1 MQFVKGGPDIPEKL
15 LQAQEDGQLVF
26 FCGAGISYPARL
38 PGFGGLVW
46 GLYEEL
52 KYPPNAVQQAAI
64 KGKRFDTAIAL
75 LEQDVA
81 GERQTVRKAVAK
93 ILTPDLD
100 ARGATTTHEALLRL
114 SRNPEGRTR
123 LITTNF
129 DRLFE
134 EVIQKRSLRVE
145 RFRAPLLPVPKNRWD
160 GLVYLHGRLEA
171 EPDRDNL
178 DSLVLSSGDFGLAYL
193 NERWAARFV
202 SELFRNFTVCFVG
215 YSIDDPVLRYMMDA
229 LAADKM
235 LGESSPDMFAFG
247 CHSKGKED
255 ETAEEWEAKNVTPIL
270 YQAHRHHAYLHRTL
284 RVWADTYRVG
294 VLGKEH
300 IVEQCATSR
309 PRTSTKQDDFVGRL
323 VWALSDR
330 SGLPTKRF
338 AEMNPVPSLDWL
350 EPLSDDQFE
359 HSDLVRFGVP
369 PKPEPDKGM
378 RFSLTERPAPYDR
391 APRMA
396 LVRSGPQGSGWD
408 DTMWHLARWLIR
420 HLDDPALLLWI
431 VRQRGALHEELRQGI
446 AHQLEH
452 LSRLEEA
459 GDSEELDR
467 IRENALNAIPRP
479 PMRTLWG
486 LLVSR
491 RMEVPTDDL
500 NLYGWRAR
508 FKRHGL
514 TATLRLELR
523 EKLTPRVRL
532 SKPFPRVFGV
542 DEAGEPERISDLVN
556 VDIVLST
563 SDVHRTVQELRD
575 DESWRSALP
584 DLLSDF
590 SQLLRDTL
598 DLMREVQ
605 MAEEKD
611 DLGHVWQPSISEHP
625 QNRKLRDWTALVDLT
640 RDAWIA
646 MANRSRRRAQSAL
659 DEWRQ
664 ISYPV
669 FRRLVLFAATNT
681 ETIRPEAGATYLLED
696 ERWWLWLPTTKREAV
711 RLLVRLARDL
721 DRDTLGAL
729 EEAILEGPPRAMYM
743 DELEPEQWTQICRS
757 SIGLRL
763 AKMEQAGAVLNAAGN
778 EFLREMRAEF
788 AEWTLAEDERDEFPH
803 WTESGWGP
811 REVIAT
817 PRERKALLAW
827 LKAHPERDDWKGDD
841 WQQRCRENFRTAA
854 WALGKLAREG
864 IWPPGRWQEA
874 LYAWTDEI
882 LAARSWRYM
891 ASVLQNAPDE
901 RLKTLTDGVS
911 WWLRG
916 LARSFEGQ
924 EYAFFALC
932 RRTLTLDE
940 GSEEAHA
947 AEEVVQRA
955 INEPVG
961 RITEA
966 LIHWW
971 QRRDLDDGQGLPDE
985 VKPTFTQ
992 LCDTQVNK
1000 FRGGR
1005 ALLAGEAIALFR
1017 VDPVWTTEHLLP
1029 LFDWNRSELEA
1040 RGAWE
1045 GYLWSGRMY
1054 APLMERLKGAF
1065 LKSAEHYDALGSQG
1079 RPYTWMLT
1087 FAALEPGDV
1096 FTVREL
1102 AQATRALPQ
1111 QGLNEAAETVARSLE
1126 SAGDRR
1132 TEHWEE
1138 SVAPYLRN
1146 IWPNR
1151 NDKGSR
1157 SIAEHLGRV
1166 CVAEKQ
1172 AFSDA
1177 LDLVEAWL
1185 QPLRYTGLIPEG
1197 LLEAGICERLP
1208 EEALKFLDAIG
1219 DDQTGW
1225 PVEELRSCLIAIRTA
1240 APELEYDPRFIR
1252 LRDYL
1257 RRHGRDLD

>member
-15 LQAQEDGQLVF
+15 LQAHEDGQVAF
-26 FCGAGISYPARL
+26 FCGAGISYPGRL
-38 PGFGGLVW
+38 PGFEGLVW
-46 GLYEEL
+46 GLYDEL
-52 KYPPNAVQQAAI
+52 RDPPSAVEQAAI

-75 LEQDVA
+75 LERDVA
-81 GERQTVRKAVAK
+81 GGRQTVRKTVAK

-100 ARGATTTHEALLRL
+100 APGATTTHEALLRL

-134 EVIQKRSLRVE
+134 EVIQKHSLRVE

-160 GLVYLHGRLEA
+160 GLVYLHGLLEA
-171 EPDRDNL
+171 EPDQVNL

-235 LGESSPDMFAFG
+235 LGEPSPEMFAFG
-247 CHSKGKED
+247 CYSNGKEL

-270 YQAHRHHAYLHRTL
+270 YLEYRDHAYLHRTL

-323 VWALSDR
+323 VWALSDP
-330 SGLPTKRF
+330 SGLPAKRF
-338 AEMNPVPSLDWL
+338 AEINPVPSLEWL
-350 EPLSDDQFE
+350 EPLSDDRFE
-359 HSDLVRFGVP
+359 HTDLVRFGVP
-369 PKPEPDKGM
+369 PKPEPDNKM
-378 RFSLTERPAPYDR
+378 RFSLTRRPAPYDR
-391 APRMA
+391 APWMA
-396 LVRSGPQGSGWD
+396 LVHSGSQVNTWD
-408 DTMWHLARWLIR
+408 EPMRHLAQWLIR

-431 VRQRGALHEELRQGI
+431 VRQHGPLHDALRQGV
-446 AHQLEH
+446 AYQLNH
-452 LSRLEEA
+452 LLGLEEA
-459 GDSEELDR
+459 GDPEELDR
-467 IRENALNAIPRP
+467 IRENAPNAIPSP

-486 LLVSR
+486 LVVSR
-491 RMEVPTDDL
+491 RMEVATDDA
-500 NLYGWRAR
+500 NPYGWRDR
-508 FKRHGL
+508 FRRHGL

-532 SKPFPRVFGV
+532 RKPFPRVL
-542 DEAGEPERISDLVN
+542 DLDRAEEPKRISNLVN

-563 SDVHRTVQELRD
+563 SDVHRTLGAVRD
-575 DESWRSALP
+575 DERWKETLP
-584 DLLSDF
+584 DLLADF
-590 SQLLRDTL
+590 SMLLRDTL
-598 DLMREVQ
+598 DLMRDVEI
-605 MAEEKD
+605 AGEKD
-611 DLGHVWQPSISEHP
+611 DLGHIWQPSISEHP
-625 QNRKLRDWTALVDLT
+625 QNRNLRDWTALIDLT
-640 RDAWIA
+640 RDAWMA
-646 MANRSRRRAQSAL
+646 MANRSPKRAQAAL

-664 ISYPV
+664 SSYPV
-669 FRRLVLFAATNT
+669 FRRLVLFAATHT
-681 ETIRPEAGATYLLED
+681 VTVRPEAGVTYLLED

-711 RLLVRLARDL
+711 RLLVRLTPEL
-721 DRDTLGAL
+721 DRNAMETL
-729 EEAILEGPPRAMYM
+729 EEAILEGPPRAMYRE
-743 DELEPEQWTQICRS
+743 DLEPQRWTQICKS
-757 SIGLRL
+757 SIRLRL
-763 AKMEQAGAVLNAAGN
+763 AKMAQAGAELSAAGN
-778 EFLREMRAEF
+778 ELLGELRAEF
-788 AEWTLAEDERDEFPH
+788 PEWTLAEDERDEFPH
-803 WTESGWGP
+803 WRESGWGP

-817 PRERKALLAW
+817 PPEGEALLEW
-827 LKAHPERDDWKGDD
+827 LREHPARDDWKGDN
-841 WQQRCRENFRTAA
+841 WQQRCRENFDTAA
-854 WALGKLAREG
+854 WALRKLAREG

-874 LYAWTDEI
+874 LYAWSDEN
-882 LAARSWRYM
+882 LTARSWHDM
-891 ASVLQNAPDE
+891 ASVLQNASDE
-901 RLKTLTDGVS
+901 NLKTLTDGVS
-911 WWLRG
+911 WWLRA
-916 LARSFEGQ
+916 LAGSFEGQ
-924 EYAFFALC
+924 EDAFFSLC
-932 RRTLTLDE
+932 RRSLTLDE
-940 GSEEAHA
+940 GAEEANA

-961 RITEA
+961 RVTEA

-971 QRRDLDDGQGLPDE
+971 QRRDLHDGQGLPDE

-992 LCDTQVNK
+992 VCDTQVNK

-1029 LFDWNRSELEA
+1029 LFDWNRSEIEA

-1045 GYLWSGRMY
+1045 GYLWSGRLY
-1054 APLMERLKGAF
+1054 GPLMERLKGAF
-1065 LKSAEHYDALGSQG
+1065 LKSAEHYDALGSQS

-1102 AQATRALPQ
+1102 ADATRALPQ
-1111 QGLNEAAETVARSLE
+1111 HGLDEAAETVARSLE

-1132 TEHWEE
+1132 SEHWKE

-1151 NDKGSR
+1151 NDRGSR
-1157 SIAEHLGRV
+1157 SIAEHLGRA
-1166 CVAEKQ
+1166 CVAAER
-1172 AFSDA
+1172 AFPEA
-1177 LDLVEAWL
+1177 LELVEAWL
-1185 QPLRYTGLIPEG
+1185 QPLHDTYLILKG
-1197 LLEAGICERLP
+1197 LLEAGICEQFP
-1208 EEALKFLDAIG
+1208 EQALKLLDAIG
-1219 DDQTGW
+1219 DEQTRW
-1225 PVEELRSCLIAIRTA
+1225 PVAELRRCLIAIRTA
-1240 APELEYDPRFIR
+1240 APGLEDDPRFMR
-1252 LRDYL
+1252 LRAYL
-1257 RRHGRDLD
+1257 RRRGRELD